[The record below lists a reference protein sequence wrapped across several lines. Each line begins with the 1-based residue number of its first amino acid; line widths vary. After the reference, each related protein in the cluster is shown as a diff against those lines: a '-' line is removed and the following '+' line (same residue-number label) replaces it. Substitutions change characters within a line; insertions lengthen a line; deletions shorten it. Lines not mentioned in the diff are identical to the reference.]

1 MISAL
6 RIPEVDEDWIE
17 MMRQSYEGWL
27 ARHLAAI
34 PNSSEERLLYAW
46 NAVAGDYRHL
56 AFLFYSAG
64 ESLDRVR
71 SLLVET
77 ARAHLMMAS
86 LRGGENG
93 DSTPNKLSDYST
105 GNSRDTYLAICMALT
120 AGELDIARSLAP
132 LVWDPADARYVGPR
146 SALCADKQQALAYTL
161 KYLLLDQKDQAEAQ
175 IGRLTIV
182 ERYVEGEFLTL
193 SGLVRAKPR
202 RILDGISAALD
213 WHARQAA
220 KKENYR
226 FTEYFLCLPALGL
239 AAYALRLGMLTYE
252 QLPGNN
258 IYFPRDLIAIP
269 APAGFRK

>member
-6 RIPEVDEDWIE
+6 RIPEIDEDWIE
-17 MMRQSYEGWL
+17 TMRQSYEGWL

-146 SALCADKQQALAYTL
+146 SALCTDKQQALAYTL

-175 IGRLTIV
+175 VGRLTIV

-252 QLPGNN
+252 QLPENN
-258 IYFPRDLIAIP
+258 VHFPRDLIAIVP
-269 APAGFRK
+269 RL